1 MYKPRGPYAKWNKP
15 ITIRQMLWFYLY
27 ASRVVKLIKKETH
40 IVTASGL
47 GKGTLG
53 GCLIGIEFQ
62 FCKVKKLWRLVTQP
76 YDYTLYGQTTH
87 LKWL

>member
-1 MYKPRGPYAKWNKP
+1 V
-15 ITIRQMLWFYLY
+15 I
-27 ASRVVKLIKKETH
+27 
-40 IVTASGL
+40 ASGL
-47 GKGTLG
+47 GEGKLG

-76 YDYTLYGQTTH
+76 YDYTLHDQTTH